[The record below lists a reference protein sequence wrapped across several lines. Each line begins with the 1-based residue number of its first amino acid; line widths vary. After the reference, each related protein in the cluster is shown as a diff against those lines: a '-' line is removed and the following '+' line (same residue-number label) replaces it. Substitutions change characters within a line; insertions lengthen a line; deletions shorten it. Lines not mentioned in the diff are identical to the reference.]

1 MSPISQ
7 KFALYSSPHEM
18 EPLLPSEHVVGPL
31 LEQAH
36 DLMAEAQRL
45 NGFCHMSARLEL
57 RGLLR
62 SMNSYY
68 SNKIEGQHTLPA
80 EIEDAL
86 KSDFAQDADKARR
99 QHLAVAHIH
108 TEEWLE
114 SAPLMADTAPWANCF
129 ESEVICNIHGHL
141 FSQLPVNDDTSH
153 VNRDL
158 SSDLTIEPGVLR
170 TQGVSVGRHAAP
182 AHEAVVPMLVR
193 WAQVYGGARRGEMQ
207 VLAAAA
213 SHQRLAWIHPF
224 LDGNGRVARLH
235 THALFRHMGLTTG
248 LWSPLRGFAR
258 SQERY
263 YATLAAADEPRAG
276 DLDGRGNLTERG
288 LLAWISYVLE
298 VSLDQV
304 RFMSGLLQ
312 LSGMQ
317 DRMAAC
323 LAFEENVIKQGVRSE
338 ALRPLHYLFSTQGE
352 LERVDFKLMTGL
364 GERQASGLVS
374 ALLKRG
380 LVKTDTPYGKLRFA
394 VPLHALRFY
403 FPALWPEA
411 QV

>member
-1 MSPISQ
+1 MSSISQ
-7 KFALYSSPHEM
+7 KFALYSGPHEM
-18 EPLLPSEHVVGPL
+18 EPLLPSEHVSGPL

-36 DLMAEAQRL
+36 DLMAQAQRL
-45 NGFCHMSARLEL
+45 NGFCHTAARLEL

-62 SMNSYY
+62 AMNSYY

-86 KSDFAQDADKARR
+86 KSDFSQDADKARR

-114 SAPLMADTAPWANCF
+114 SAPLMAPTTPWASCF
-129 ESEVICNIHGHL
+129 EPEVICNIHGHL
-141 FSQLPVNDDTSH
+141 FSQVPENMP
-153 VNRDL
+153 
-158 SSDLTIEPGVLR
+158 SSDYLVEPGVLR
-170 TQGVSVGRHAAP
+170 VQGVSVGRHAAP
-182 AHEAVVPMLVR
+182 AHEAVVPMLAR

-213 SHQRLAWIHPF
+213 SHHRLAWIHPF
-224 LDGNGRVARLH
+224 LDGNRRVARLH

-276 DLDGRGNLTERG
+276 DLDGRGTLTERG

-317 DRMAAC
+317 DRMVAC
-323 LAFEENVIKQGVRSE
+323 LAFEENVIKQGVRTE
-338 ALRPLHYLFSTQGE
+338 ALRPLHYLFATQGE
-352 LERVDFKLMTGL
+352 LERADFKLMTGL

-411 QV
+411 QI

>member
-1 MSPISQ
+1 MPSISQ

-18 EPLLPSEHVVGPL
+18 EPLLPSEHVSGPL

-45 NGFCHMSARLEL
+45 NGFCHTAARLEL

-62 SMNSYY
+62 AMNSYY

-86 KSDFAQDADKARR
+86 KSEFAQDTDKAHR

-114 SAPLMADTAPWANCF
+114 SAPLMAPTAPWTSCF
-129 ESEVICNIHGHL
+129 ESDVICNIHGHL
-141 FSQLPVNDDTSH
+141 FSQVPENTP
-153 VNRDL
+153 
-158 SSDLTIEPGVLR
+158 SSSNLVEPGVLR

-182 AHEAVVPMLVR
+182 AHEAVVPMLAR
-193 WAQVYGGARRGEMQ
+193 WAQVYGLARRGEMQ

-213 SHQRLAWIHPF
+213 SHYRLAWIHPF

-276 DLDGRGNLTERG
+276 DLDGRGTLTERG

-338 ALRPLHYLFSTQGE
+338 ALRPLHYLFATQGE
-352 LERVDFKLMTGL
+352 LERADFKLMTGL